1 MRQKIITSLLWSCI
15 VSIFCGVFAFVYEVF
30 FGFPA
35 YLDGL
40 ENQNGQGFGIVGIIL
55 IGFIA
60 GAVLLLFGI
69 LCLIATAGLKKCE
82 MESLK
87 GWTIFGIIA
96 QFLLTVAIIAYA
108 VLMMLIYPG
117 GYVGKIVYFCFA
129 VIPLL
134 LGIINCVRCGKMNSD

>member
-15 VSIFCGVFAFVYEVF
+15 VSIFCGVFAFIYEVF
-30 FGFPA
+30 FGFPS
-35 YLDGL
+35 YLESLESSGWQGL
-40 ENQNGQGFGIVGIIL
+40 GLAVIIL

-82 MESLK
+82 TESLK
-87 GWTIFGIIA
+87 GWTIFGLIA
-96 QFLLTVAIIAYA
+96 QFLLVIGIVSYA

-117 GYVGKIVYFCFA
+117 GYIGKIVYFCFA
-129 VIPLL
+129 VVPLV
-134 LGIINCVRCGKMNSD
+134 LGIINCVRCGKMAND